1 MIAQSL
7 RTSDSWMLVGIFALL
22 FFLIFLSIAEMGLSR
37 MTRPKANALAESGAR
52 GGEALVNLVTHP
64 ENWVNPLLLAV
75 NVSQTVQATLTG
87 VVAGHLFGAAGV
99 AVGVVLNV
107 VVFFVLAEA
116 VPKTYAILNP
126 ERAALMTARPAS
138 FLVASA
144 PLRLV
149 SRSLIGL
156 TNIIVKGK
164 GLKQGPFVGEQ
175 EFLGIV
181 EAAAHDEVIEHEE
194 RELIESVIEF
204 GDTIVREIM
213 KPRPDFVSV
222 TNLTTIKNALD
233 EAFEHGVSRL
243 PVLIEDEDGNE
254 DVLGLAF
261 TKDLMQHERKGLA
274 ESLVSTVV
282 RPATVIPENKPVSK
296 LMREMQRDHFHLAIV
311 ADEYGSIVGLVTLED
326 CLEELVG
333 DIIDEHDDEDL
344 MVRSLSNGEFLVDG
358 AMSISDFNEQ
368 FDLELPDEDWDTVG
382 GFVFATLEHVPRIG
396 ESIDFDGWK
405 FVAEEVEGRR
415 IRRVRVSPVLEREE
429 NPRRDGV
436 S

>member
-1 MIAQSL
+1 MIAKSL
-7 RTSDSWMLVGIFALL
+7 QNSDVWMLVVIFGLL
-22 FFLIFLSIAEMGLSR
+22 MFLIFLSIAEMGLSR

-52 GGEALVNLVTHP
+52 GGEALVKLVTHP
-64 ENWVNPLLLAV
+64 EKWVNPLLLAV
-75 NVSQTVQATLTG
+75 NVSTTVQATLTG
-87 VVAGHLFGAAGV
+87 VIAGRLFGAAGV
-99 AVGVVLNV
+99 AVGVLLNV
-107 VVFFVLAEA
+107 IVFFVLAEA

-126 ERAALMTARPAS
+126 ERAALMTARPALI
-138 FLVASA
+138 LVASA

-156 TNIIVKGK
+156 TNIIVRGK

-222 TNLTTIKNALD
+222 MSTTTVRTALD

-261 TKDLMQHERKGLA
+261 TKDLMHHERKGA
-274 ESLVSTVV
+274 GESMVSTVL
-282 RPATVIPENKPVSK
+282 RPATVVPENKPVSK

-333 DIIDEHDDEDL
+333 DIIDEHDDEDQ
-344 MVRSLSNGEFLVDG
+344 MVTSLTNGEFLVDG

-405 FVAEEVEGRR
+405 FTAEEVEGRR
-415 IRRVRVSPVLEREE
+415 IRIVRVSPVLKRE
-429 NPRRDGV
+429 
-436 S
+436 